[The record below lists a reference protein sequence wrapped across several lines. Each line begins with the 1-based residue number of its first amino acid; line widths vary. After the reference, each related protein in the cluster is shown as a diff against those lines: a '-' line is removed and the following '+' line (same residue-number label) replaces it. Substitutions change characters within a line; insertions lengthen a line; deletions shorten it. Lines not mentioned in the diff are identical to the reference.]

1 MSLSR
6 RDLAR
11 TALISGATVAMAG
24 LAGPQAAVAKTAL
37 SGRQVPGA
45 HRLRVGSI
53 EVTALSDG
61 YIDLD
66 PKLLPQAD
74 MDTFAELLEAQ
85 WLPPGKV
92 RGSVNAFAVNTGD
105 MLIMIDT
112 GGRDLLGP
120 TLGGLP
126 DALAAA
132 GLAADAVD
140 AVYLT
145 HMHPDHIGGLV
156 KADGAAMF
164 PNAEIVV
171 SERDWAYWTSDDV
184 MAGAPESA
192 RFFFRA
198 AQEAIAPY
206 AERLVRFSPE
216 RPLLSGLIPE
226 PLPGHTPGHT
236 GFLVEDGGESLF
248 IWGDI
253 VHAPP
258 VQFAHPDWA
267 IAFDVDQDAAIA
279 TRKRVFDR
287 VATDRLQVAGMH
299 LPFPGFGRLRRRG
312 TAYEYV
318 PTPWQFD
325 LSQ

>member
-1 MSLSR
+1 MPLSR

-11 TALISGATVAMAG
+11 AALISGA
-24 LAGPQAAVAKTAL
+24 AAACLNTPYAAAAKTAL
-37 SGRQVPGA
+37 AGRQVPGA

-61 YIDLD
+61 YVDLD

-74 MDTFAELLEAQ
+74 PGTVADLLEAQ
-85 WLPPGKV
+85 WLPPGKI

-105 MLIMIDT
+105 TLILIDT

-120 TLGGLP
+120 TLGGLQ
-126 DALAAA
+126 DALTAA
-132 GLAADAVD
+132 GLPAEAVD

-156 KADGAAMF
+156 SADGAAMF

-171 SERDWAYWTSDDV
+171 SERDWAFWISDDV
-184 MAGAPESA
+184 MAQAPESA
-192 RFFFRA
+192 RAFFMA
-198 AQEAIAPY
+198 AREAIAPY
-206 AERLVRFSPE
+206 ADRLVRFSPE

-236 GFLVEDGGESLF
+236 GFIVEDGGESLL

-267 IAFDVDQDAAIA
+267 IAFDIDQDAAIA
-279 TRKRVFDR
+279 TRKRMFDR

-299 LPFPGFGRLRRRG
+299 LPFPGFGRVVRRG
-312 TAYEYV
+312 TGYEYV

>member
-1 MSLSR
+1 MPLSR
-6 RDLAR
+6 REFAGA
-11 TALISGATVAMAG
+11 ALISGSAAVAG
-24 LAGPQAAVAKTAL
+24 LAGPYGAAAKTAL
-37 SGRQVPGA
+37 ASRQVPGA

-61 YIDLD
+61 YVDLD

-74 MDTFAELLEAQ
+74 SEAMAALLEARL
-85 WLPPGKV
+85 LPPGRI
-92 RGSVNAFAVNTGD
+92 RGSVNAFAVNTGEA
-105 MLIMIDT
+105 LILIDT

-120 TLGGLP
+120 TLGALP
-126 DALAAA
+126 DALKVA
-132 GLAADAVD
+132 GLSADAVD

-145 HMHPDHIGGLV
+145 HMHPDHIGGLIS
-156 KADGAAMF
+156 ADGKATF

-171 SERDWAYWTSDDV
+171 SEEDWAHWTSDDV
-184 MAGAPESA
+184 MAQAPESA
-192 RFFFRA
+192 RVFFRA
-198 AQEAIAPY
+198 AQEALAPY
-206 AERLVRFSPE
+206 ADRLVRFSPE

-236 GFLVEDGGESLF
+236 GFLVEDDGDALL

-279 TRKRVFDR
+279 TRKRVLDR

-299 LPFPGFGRLRRRG
+299 LPFPGFGRVVRRG
-312 TAYEYV
+312 TAYEYL
-318 PTPWQFD
+318 PSPWQFD
-325 LSQ
+325 LSE